1 MVKKVNFRPCSVHS
15 KMAKKKFGVYRVL
28 EKNSSFIRNISL
40 CNIFQVFTDTFDQF
54 NATLLNKSINFF
66 KNILRVIIWLY
77 GPQNL
82 PKHWA
87 IEQCY
92 GQKQKVFF
100 HYIHLLFFKASA
112 YSVPPL
118 LLNSGNVCGCG
129 SWLAVTR
136 AFCIL
141 IRLSSIWSQRAVE
154 IWKQHEVEYSLSN
167 NSFL

>member
-1 MVKKVNFRPCSVHS
+1 MWR
-15 KMAKKKFGVYRVL
+15 FGVYHVL
-28 EKNSSFIRNISL
+28 EKNSSFIRNITL

-66 KNILRVIIWLY
+66 KNIFRVIIWLY

-100 HYIHLLFFKASA
+100 IIFTYYFLKLRHTQSLPCSWTLGMSVAVEADWLSQELSAFWFAFQASGPKELWRFEN
-112 YSVPPL
+112 SIK
-118 LLNSGNVCGCG
+118 LNTVC
-129 SWLAVTR
+129 LIIV
-136 AFCIL
+136 FYKCIL
-141 IRLSSIWSQRAVE
+141 IYL
-154 IWKQHEVEYSLSN
+154 L
-167 NSFL
+167 